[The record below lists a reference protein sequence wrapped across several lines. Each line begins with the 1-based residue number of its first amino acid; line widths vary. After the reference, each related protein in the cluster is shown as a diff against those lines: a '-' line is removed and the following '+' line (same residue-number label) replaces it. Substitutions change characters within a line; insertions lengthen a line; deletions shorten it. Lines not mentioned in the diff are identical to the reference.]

1 MFSWRGGEV
10 LSFHPTFRQTFISS
24 AYTTGSLFINTV
36 SLFCPGTNMLMVGVH
51 GPQSPCEEV
60 YVKHMGNKLYN
71 VTYTVKD
78 KGSYIV
84 IVKWGDDNVPGSPY
98 KVVAP

>member
-1 MFSWRGGEV
+1 
-10 LSFHPTFRQTFISS
+10 
-24 AYTTGSLFINTV
+24 
-36 SLFCPGTNMLMVGVH
+36 MLMVGVH
-51 GPQSPCEEV
+51 GPHAPCEEV

-78 KGSYIV
+78 KGSYTV

-98 KVVAP
+98 KVAVP

>member
-1 MFSWRGGEV
+1 MLHTNTATYRPV
-10 LSFHPTFRQTFISS
+10 HHN
-24 AYTTGSLFINTV
+24 YSLVFTA
-36 SLFCPGTNMLMVGVH
+36 GTNMLMVGVH
-51 GPQSPCEEV
+51 GPHAPCEEV

-71 VTYTVKD
+71 VTYAIKD
-78 KGSYIV
+78 KGSYQI